1 MGVPKGIEMQDLVL
15 NELDEKANASME
27 ALRTALSR
35 IRTGRANLSMLDS
48 VRVDYYGSRVPL
60 NQVATLSVADPR
72 LITIKPFERNMTQ
85 EIEKVLRN
93 ASDLGITPQNDG
105 EKILLPIPPLTEER
119 RREFTKIVRNKGE
132 EAKIAIRNARRDAN
146 DLAKKLEKDG
156 DLPEDDAKK
165 LLDQVQ
171 KVTDDYVNKVADLV
185 SKKEKEIME
194 V

>member
-1 MGVPKGIEMQDLVL
+1 MKEEVL
-15 NELDEKANASME
+15 RELTDKADHAME
-27 ALRTALSR
+27 ALRVALTR

-48 VRVDYYGSRVPL
+48 VRVDYYGAKTPL

-72 LITIKPFERNMTQ
+72 LIAVKPFDRSIMGD
-85 EIEKVLRN
+85 IEKALRN

-119 RREFTKIVRNKGE
+119 RKEFTKIAKTKGE
-132 EAKIAIRNARRDAN
+132 EAKISIRNARRDAN
-146 DLAKKLEKDG
+146 DMAKKLEKDG

-165 LLDQVQ
+165 LLEQVQ
-171 KVTDDYVNKVADLV
+171 KVTDDYVKTVDEVV